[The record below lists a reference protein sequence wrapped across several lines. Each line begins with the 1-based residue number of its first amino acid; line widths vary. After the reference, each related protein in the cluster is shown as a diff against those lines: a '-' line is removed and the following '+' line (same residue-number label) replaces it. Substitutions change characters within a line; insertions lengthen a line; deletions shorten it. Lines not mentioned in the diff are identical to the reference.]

1 MTNAPAVDVPVIDT
15 DPYSD
20 EVLLDPYGFYEE
32 LREAGPVAWLSA
44 HGVYATG
51 RYEEVRHVMSSNDIF
66 ISGRGVGLEDIDA
79 PGRFRP
85 PSVILEADGESHARI
100 RKAFMSVLSPR
111 LVRSL
116 RASWSEQIDA
126 IVTAAIA
133 RPDPDLV
140 RDLAIRIPVDVL
152 TAEVGFTGDHVDDL
166 VPYGDA
172 VFNVMGPS
180 NARQAEALRQGSVY
194 QPWVT
199 DNCQRDALRPGSLGA
214 AIWELA
220 DRGEVAEAEAALLVR
235 TFYAAG
241 VDSSVS
247 ALSNTL
253 QALAA
258 APQEWAKLH
267 ADPSLAR
274 PAAEECLRYTSVV
287 QQFYRTSAADTDV
300 GGTLLPAG
308 SRIGAWM
315 GSANHD
321 PRKWGEDAAKLDITR
336 QASGQIAFGMGGHQ
350 CAGMGLARLQ
360 LESALTSLATRVKEI
375 TPAAEPER
383 RVNNTVRSWRAVPVR
398 FSLA

>member
-1 MTNAPAVDVPVIDT
+1 MTSTPAIDVPVIDT

-20 EVLLDPYGFYEE
+20 EVLMDPHGFYEE

-100 RKAFMSVLSPR
+100 RKAFMSVLS
-111 LVRSL
+111 L
-116 RASWSEQIDA
+116 RASWSDQIDA
-126 IVTAAIA
+126 IVAAAIV

-166 VPYGDA
+166 VPYGEA
-172 VFNVMGPS
+172 VFNVMGSS
-180 NARQAEALRQGSVY
+180 NARQREALRQGSVY

-199 DNCQRDALRPGSLGA
+199 NNCQRDALRPGSLGA
-214 AIWELA
+214 AIWELV

-258 APQEWAKLH
+258 APEEWAKIH

-274 PAAEECLRYTSVV
+274 LAAEECLRYTSVV
-287 QQFYRTSAADTDV
+287 QQFYRTAVADTDV
-300 GGTLLPAG
+300 GGIVLPAG

-375 TPAAEPER
+375 TPVAEPEPR
-383 RVNNTVRSWRAVPVR
+383 LNNTVRSWRAVPVQ
-398 FSLA
+398 FPLA